1 MVEPTAIITGSAD
14 ETRALGETLGRVLAP
29 NDVVA
34 LTGDLGAGKTV
45 LVQGIAAGLGV
56 VGHVP
61 SPTFNILLVH
71 RAPITLYHFDL
82 YRLEHVRQL
91 ADIDF
96 YETLESDGVCVIE
109 WADRFPDELPPDR
122 LDITIVANDDGER
135 ELLTAGRGP
144 IARKLARRLDFE
156 WRHRIGGE
164 RS

>member
-1 MVEPTAIITGSAD
+1 
-14 ETRALGETLGRVLAP
+14 
-29 NDVVA
+29 VA

-45 LVQGIAAGLGV
+45 LVQGVASGLGI

-82 YRLEHVRQL
+82 YRLDQARQL

-96 YETLESDGVCVIE
+96 YETLESGGVSVIE

-122 LDITIVANDDGER
+122 LDVEIVATGESTR
-135 ELLTAGRGP
+135 ELRASGSGP
-144 IARKLARRLDFE
+144 RARKLARRWDYE
-156 WRHRIGGE
+156 WRHRNEG
-164 RS
+164 RQP